1 MFRFQTYQSHAD
13 VETTHKIT
21 YLYALLLVDCSL
33 QDNHSNFFGAFFVI
47 TDIYHLV
54 LWNHART
61 GTANS
66 YVHTD
71 LMSCKK
77 QFPLTP
83 TSKRYFPCLYT
94 LHLLNSWYLSKY
106 RYPPVKL
113 HISPPSYTLP
123 VTTDISAIT
132 ISGYPFIDL
141 KPYLR
146 S

>member
-1 MFRFQTYQSHAD
+1 MVPISNLS
-13 VETTHKIT
+13 IT
-21 YLYALLLVDCSL
+21 YALLLVDCSL
-33 QDNHSNFFGAFFVI
+33 QDNHSNFFGVFFVI

-66 YVHTD
+66 YVPID

-77 QFPLTP
+77 QFSLWPPLVKGI
-83 TSKRYFPCLYT
+83 SHACIPCIY
-94 LHLLNSWYLSKY
+94 LNSWYLSRY

-113 HISPPSYTLP
+113 HISPPSYTIP

-132 ISGYPFIDL
+132 ISGYLFIDL
-141 KPYLR
+141 EPYLR